1 MAGLKSLIKLPQPIK
16 QSAIT
21 AGYTAG
27 GMLANRFIS
36 SRLAGMFEAEDAEG
50 KKGVFAIRDAKV
62 RANVQL
68 GFRVVTG
75 IGIGVIAFQVAKKK
89 EIATALTIGALA
101 DVLVEVWNGFAPEN
115 LRFSGDSL
123 GLVFA
128 EQRGIERQLPESVV
142 SEISQFSGN
151 GMGLPFL
158 EVPQMI

>member
-36 SRLAGMFEAEDAEG
+36 ARLVDML
-50 KKGVFAIRDAKV
+50 KV
-62 RANVQL
+62 QDANVQL
-68 GFRVVTG
+68 GLRVASG
-75 IGIGVIAFQVAKKK
+75 IGIGVLAFQLAKSK
-89 EIATALTIGALA
+89 EIATAMTIGALA

-115 LRFSGDSL
+115 LRFSGDNL

-128 EQRGIERQLPESVV
+128 EQRGIGRQLPESVA

-158 EVPQMI
+158 EVPQM